1 MKKQIK
7 LILIFIFGSIN
18 LFSQLLNLPPRS
30 ASALTGSQF
39 VSTISSGSLSL
50 TSRENMIYTE
60 ISNGNVPDFYRNLVP
75 VKSYA
80 VISGVID
87 SVTYYVLPDY
97 LAVGTDTDYFLC
109 PMSPMLATQIADLT
123 GCTLPTRKMVND
135 IWTAAKVKLAP
146 STIAPGPLMTT
157 VPVFEDHNTTVKG
170 QRNAVVGTYP
180 LGNLVSGD
188 KKDVVISN
196 LIYSTANRVVIYG
209 WHQTNG
215 TPIQP
220 LSNVHADTY
229 MDYSHGIR
237 LIQSAATYHGAP
249 TTVKNI
255 LQSSALSSL
264 LSDEGVIA
272 TPQYPYSTVITSLN
286 KPTAFAVTRFS
297 ASSIK
302 IIVANDVDATHYK
315 VYTSTDGISFGAAN
329 TLVKNN
335 LMLTGLTSNQI
346 YFVKIEA
353 FNQTYSVTSA
363 TSEVLA
369 ATTSTSTDSVL
380 IINGFDRVVTGN
392 TSNFVIQHGQAIW
405 NKQKG
410 FSSATNEALTSGVI
424 DIRDYFATDYI
435 LGEESSVNETFS
447 TSEQTVMK
455 QYLQGG
461 GNLFVSGSE
470 IGWDLDHLG
479 AVSDKDFYNNYLMA
493 SYSVDAPNGG
503 AANSCYLSKAT
514 GVFYSA
520 DSAQFDNGTHGTYNV
535 SYPDVIAPL
544 HSAVGDLTYCASTD
558 IAAIH
563 YAGMFP
569 GGTLPGKLVYW
580 AFPFETV
587 YTASLRTNLMST
599 IIDYFFV
606 NGIATSITGQI
617 ISEYK
622 VYPNPSSGI
631 FNIKISEN
639 DIDKSLLVMDLTGRV
654 VLEKKIKDSLETI
667 DLTDVS
673 AGIYILI
680 IDNRSQKIIVGHR

>member
-1 MKKQIK
+1 MKKQSI

-30 ASALTGSQF
+30 STALTGSQF

-50 TSRENMIYTE
+50 TSRESMIYTE

-80 VISGVID
+80 VISGSND
-87 SVTYYVLPDY
+87 SITYYVLPDY
-97 LAVGTDTDYFLC
+97 LAVGTDTNYFLC

-157 VPVFEDHNTTVKG
+157 VPVFDDHNTTVKG
-170 QRNAVVGTYP
+170 QRNAVIGTYP

-196 LIYSTANRVVIYG
+196 LIYSTVNRVVIYG

-220 LSNVHADTY
+220 LTNVHADTY

-237 LIQSAATYHGAP
+237 LIQNATTYHGTP

-255 LQSSALSSL
+255 LQSSTLNPL
-264 LSDEGVIA
+264 LSDEGMIA

-297 ASSIK
+297 PTSIK
-302 IIVANDVDATHYK
+302 IIVANDLDATHYK
-315 VYTSTDGISFGAAN
+315 VYTSTDGTSFGAAM
-329 TLVKNN
+329 TLVKTN
-335 LMLTGLTSNQI
+335 LLLTGLTSNQI

-353 FNQTYSVTSA
+353 YNQTYAVTSA

-369 ATTSTSTDSVL
+369 ASTSTNTDSVL
-380 IINGFDRVVTGN
+380 IVNGFDRIVTGN
-392 TSNFVIQHGQAIW
+392 TNNFVIQHGQAIW

-410 FSSATNEALTSGVI
+410 FSSATNEALTSGLI
-424 DIRDYFATDYI
+424 DIRNYFAADYI
-435 LGEESSVNETFS
+435 LGEESSANETFS
-447 TSEQTVMK
+447 NNEQSVIK

-479 AVSDKDFYNNYLMA
+479 TVSDKDFYNNYLMA
-493 SYSVDAPNGG
+493 SYLFDAPNGG
-503 AANSCYLSKAT
+503 TANSCYLSKAA
-514 GVFYSA
+514 GVFYST
-520 DSAQFDNGTHGTYNV
+520 DSTQFDNGTHGTYNV

-544 HSAVGDLTYCASTD
+544 HSAVGDLTYCASSD

-563 YAGMFP
+563 YKGMFP
-569 GGTLPGKLVYW
+569 TGTVPGKLVYW
-580 AFPFETV
+580 GFPFETV
-587 YTASLRTNLMST
+587 YTISYRNNLMGT
-599 IIDYFFV
+599 IMDYFFL
-606 NGIATSITGQI
+606 NGTTTSITEQT
-617 ISEYK
+617 ISGYK

-631 FNIKISEN
+631 FNIEISEN
-639 DIDKSLLVMDLTGRV
+639 DIDKPLTIMDLTGRV
-654 VLEKKIKDSLETI
+654 VLEKKIKDRLEKI
-667 DLTDVS
+667 DLSDVS
-673 AGIYILI
+673 EGIYILVV
-680 IDNRSQKIIVGHR
+680 DHHSQKIIVERR

>member
-1 MKKQIK
+1 MKKHF
-7 LILIFIFGSIN
+7 LFFLVFIFYGFDI
-18 LFSQLLNLPPRS
+18 FAQLLNLPPRS
-30 ASALTGSQF
+30 PAAFTGSQF

-50 TSRENMIYTE
+50 TNRENMIYTE

-75 VKSYA
+75 IKSYA
-80 VISGVID
+80 VISGSTD
-87 SVTYYVLPDY
+87 SILYYVLPDY
-97 LAVGTDTDYFLC
+97 LAVGTDTNYFLC

-135 IWTAAKVKLAP
+135 IWVTAKVKLVP
-146 STIAPGPLMTT
+146 SPISPGPLMTT
-157 VPVFEDHNTTVKG
+157 VPVFDDHNTTVKG
-170 QRNAVVGTYP
+170 QRNAVIGTYP

-196 LIYSTANRVVIYG
+196 VIYSTANRVVIYG

-237 LIQSAATYHGAP
+237 LIQNAVTYHGSP
-249 TTVKNI
+249 TTIKNI
-255 LQSSALSSL
+255 LQSSTLNPL
-264 LSDEGVIA
+264 LSDEGLIS

-297 ASSIK
+297 PTAIK

-315 VYTSTDGISFGAAN
+315 VYTSTNGISFGAAT
-329 TLVKNN
+329 TLIKTN
-335 LMLTGLTSNQI
+335 LILTGLTSNQL
-346 YFVKIEA
+346 YFIKIEA
-353 FNQTYSVTSA
+353 FNQTYSVTSSS
-363 TSEVLA
+363 SEVLA
-369 ATTSTSTDSVL
+369 ATTSANADSVL
-380 IINGFDRVVTGN
+380 IVNGFDRVVTGN

-424 DIRDYFATDYI
+424 DIKNYFATDYI

-447 TSEQTVMK
+447 NSEQTIIK

-479 AVSDKDFYNNYLMA
+479 STSDKDFYNNYLMA
-493 SYSVDAPNGG
+493 AYLFDAPNAGT
-503 AANSCYLSKAT
+503 ANSCYFSKAT
-514 GVFYSA
+514 GIFYTT
-520 DSAQFDNGTHGTYNV
+520 DSSHFDNGTHGTYNV

-544 HSAVGDLTYCASTD
+544 NGAVADLTYCTTSENSAL
-558 IAAIH
+558 H
-563 YAGMFP
+563 YNGMFP
-569 GGTLPGKLVYW
+569 SGTVPGKLVYW

-587 YTASLRTNLMST
+587 YNASERIDFMSL
-599 IIDYFFV
+599 IIDYFFL
-606 NGIATSITGQI
+606 NDTSTEITDQKRD
-617 ISEYK
+617 EYK

-631 FNIKISEN
+631 FNIEISEKDSDN
-639 DIDKSLLVMDLTGRV
+639 SLIVYDLTGRI
-654 VLEKKIKDSLETI
+654 VLNKKIENILETI
-667 DLTDVS
+667 DLSHLS
-673 AGIYILI
+673 AGIYILTV
-680 IDNRSQKIIVGHR
+680 NHQSQKIIIDHK